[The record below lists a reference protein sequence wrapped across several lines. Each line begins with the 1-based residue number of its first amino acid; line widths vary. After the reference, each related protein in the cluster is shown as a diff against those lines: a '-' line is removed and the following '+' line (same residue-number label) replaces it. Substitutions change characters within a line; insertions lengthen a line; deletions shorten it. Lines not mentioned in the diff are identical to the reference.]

1 MHRLISTSLILK
13 DADGR
18 ALAVASIKPIVT
30 HKPLC
35 ILNDWHEFLAY
46 PAVNLCT
53 VPWIKV
59 IMTNDGEHDASPWFN
74 VPISTLFWDDS
85 VRRLSCQARIGDASR
100 GSVCQGQLNLRW
112 PFPNPWQVAPQ
123 SLGSPS
129 LPARLS
135 VLARRRYG
143 RECGVARA
151 RGVGLGLGGGGVPP
165 GHSVSSIEV
174 SGMLSTS

>member
-1 MHRLISTSLILK
+1 M
-13 DADGR
+13 
-18 ALAVASIKPIVT
+18 
-30 HKPLC
+30 
-35 ILNDWHEFLAY
+35 
-46 PAVNLCT
+46 
-53 VPWIKV
+53 
-59 IMTNDGEHDASPWFN
+59 MTNNGEHDVFPSLNLA
-74 VPISTLFWDDS
+74 ISTLFWDDS

-100 GSVCQGQLNLRW
+100 GSVCQGQLNLRC

-129 LPARLS
+129 LPAQS
-135 VLARRRYG
+135 PVLARRRYG
-143 RECGVARA
+143 RECGVGRA